1 VDVCCPELGQ
11 FIQRSWAGRPHLV
24 ARSSMRVSGKSRRNW
39 SAGPRV
45 LARTESSPTQS
56 GTKQGGPSRDHWAK
70 LGRLQYTRTQYSPV
84 MIALF
89 SMNFIAPP
97 SRKKSSS
104 AVRPANEIMLSGGHP
119 RNRKI
124 GAMSRVIRG
133 CALLLMAFAAWTE
146 PALARSYL
154 NCLAKKVV
162 IVDAPRGSTSL

>member
-1 VDVCCPELGQ
+1 
-11 FIQRSWAGRPHLV
+11 
-24 ARSSMRVSGKSRRNW
+24 MRVSGKSRRNW

-104 AVRPANEIMLSGGHP
+104 ASACDAWAVHRPKNAPEPTALHLDF
-119 RNRKI
+119 
-124 GAMSRVIRG
+124 IR
-133 CALLLMAFAAWTE
+133 ASEEEAE
-146 PALARSYL
+146 ARSSAQRKQLEAMAAAQADRETAL
-154 NCLAKKVV
+154 NNAE
-162 IVDAPRGSTSL
+162 DAQR